1 MFKKLLIANRG
12 EIAVRIIRAAHELN
26 IQTIAVYSKADQ
38 DALHVQLA
46 DQAICVGGAKSSE
59 SYLNMSNI
67 LSAALESGAEAIH
80 PGFGFLSE
88 NSEFSRRCQEAGV
101 KFIGP
106 AANIIDDM
114 GDKANARKLMI
125 EADVTVVPGSDGV
138 LTDLNHT
145 KQLAGEMGYP
155 VIVKAS
161 AGGGGRGMRI
171 AYDEE
176 QLISGYNQAKLEAK
190 NAFGDDTMY
199 MEKYVENPKHV
210 EIQIIADEHG
220 NIVTLGE
227 RDCSLQ
233 RRNQKMIEESPCP
246 VLTDEVRLKMS
257 AEAKRAAAYVGYE
270 NAGTIEF
277 LLDKDLNFYFIEMN
291 TRIQVEHP
299 VTEMVTGID
308 LIKEQ
313 IKVACGHKLSF
324 TQEEIEFKGHSIE
337 CRINAEDPDRKFM
350 PSPGKIDFLNL
361 PGGNGV
367 RVDTAI
373 YQGYSIPPT
382 YDSMIAKLIV
392 HGETRESAISK
403 MKQAL
408 SEMVIGGRIKTNIKF
423 QCELLDHNEFEDG
436 SFDTGF
442 MKKYYE
448 DKL

>member
-1 MFKKLLIANRG
+1 MFKKLLVANRG
-12 EIAVRIIRAAHELN
+12 EIAVRIIRAAHELD
-26 IQTIAVYSKADQ
+26 IQTIAIYSKADQ

-67 LSAALESGAEAIH
+67 LSAALETGAEAIH

-88 NSEFSRRCQEAGV
+88 NSEFSRRCAEAGI

-106 AANIIDDM
+106 SAKIIDDM
-114 GDKANARKLMI
+114 GDKANARRLMI
-125 EADVTVVPGSDGV
+125 EANVTVVPGSDGI
-138 LTDLNHT
+138 LTDVIHA
-145 KQLAGEMGYP
+145 KKLAEEMGYP

-171 AYDEE
+171 AYNEDE
-176 QLISGYNQAKLEAK
+176 LINGYNQAKIEAK
-190 NAFGDDTMY
+190 NAFGDDAMY

-220 NIVTLGE
+220 NVVTLGE

-233 RRNQKMIEESPCP
+233 RRNQKMVEESPCP
-246 VLTDEVRLKMS
+246 ILTEEVRTKMS
-257 AEAKRAAAYVGYE
+257 DEARRAAKYVGYE

-277 LLDKDLNFYFIEMN
+277 LLDKELNFYFIEMN

-313 IKVACGHKLSF
+313 INVASGMKLSF
-324 TQEEIEFKGHSIE
+324 TQESVEFKGHSIE
-337 CRINAEDPDRKFM
+337 CRINAEDPERKFM

-367 RVDTAI
+367 RIDTAI

-392 HGETRESAISK
+392 HAKDRKSAISK

-408 SEMVIGGRIKTNIKF
+408 SEMVIGGRIKTNVKF
-423 QCELLDHNEFEDG
+423 QCELLDHQEFVSGE
-436 SFDTGF
+436 FDTGF

>member
-1 MFKKLLIANRG
+1 MFKKLLVANRG
-12 EIAVRIIRAAHELN
+12 EIAVRIIRAAHELD
-26 IQTIAVYSKADQ
+26 IQTIAIYSKADQ

-59 SYLNMSNI
+59 SYLNMANI
-67 LSAALESGAEAIH
+67 LSAAIETGADAIH

-88 NSEFSRRCQEAGV
+88 NSEFSRRCAEAGI

-106 AANIIDDM
+106 AGKIIDDM
-114 GDKANARKLMI
+114 GDKANARKLMQ
-125 EADVTVVPGSDGV
+125 EAKVTVVPGSDGV
-138 LTDLNHT
+138 LTGINHAI
-145 KQLAGEMGYP
+145 QLANEMGYP

-171 AYDEE
+171 AYNEE
-176 QLISGYNQAKLEAK
+176 ELVNGYNQAKVEAK
-190 NAFGDDTMY
+190 NAFGDDSMY

-220 NIVTLGE
+220 NVVTLGE

-246 VLTDEVRLKMS
+246 ILTQEVREQMA
-257 AEAKRAAAYVGYE
+257 AEAKRAAKYVGYE

-313 IKVACGHKLSF
+313 ISVAAGNKLSF
-324 TQEEIEFKGHSIE
+324 TQESVEYKGHSIE
-337 CRINAEDPDRKFM
+337 CRINAEDPDNKFM

-367 RVDTAI
+367 RIDTAI
-373 YQGYSIPPT
+373 YQGYTIPPT

-392 HGETRESAISK
+392 HGKDRKSAISK

-423 QCELLDHNEFEDG
+423 QCELLDHQDFREGD
-436 SFDTGF
+436 FDTGF